1 MRLYRSLANSG
12 GNAGIHE
19 APALCGFDVGNRVVA
34 GCLSDS
40 ESSRIHSC
48 EPGISCSAVRNS
60 NTVYITPIVNRT
72 RDGAEVPEIGAGG
85 GIGDLYQIHEL
96 ELPDESTLAEL
107 ENLCLK
113 HINDQERL
121 AKMRNVLSG
130 AFRSRKKAL
139 SLDEY
144 GVKEEGDISLEK
156 LVTMLGRGLSNEA
169 KPDLPNTI
177 VSCKQFPDEPLS
189 NRT

>member
-1 MRLYRSLANSG
+1 MRLYLSLANG
-12 GNAGIHE
+12 GSAGTHE
-19 APALCGFDVGNRVVA
+19 GPALCGFDLGNKAVA

-48 EPGISCSAVRNS
+48 EPGMSCSAVRNYH
-60 NTVYITPIVNRT
+60 TVYITPIVNRT

-96 ELPDESTLAEL
+96 ELPDESTLAKL

-113 HINDQERL
+113 HIDDEERL
-121 AKMRNVLSG
+121 VRMRNALSG

-156 LVTMLGRGLSNEA
+156 LVTMLGRGLPKEA

-177 VSCKQFPDEPLS
+177 VSCTQFPDELLP